1 MLFIA
6 TSHRLGDFIF
16 SLGNHCLQLSDRER
30 IDVKLKITSDLR
42 FVNQMKNNLLI
53 FSDFMV
59 ENRFNRGITVE
70 NRRESASVVIVV
82 VKYVDPAGEW
92 HDLLTFFFHYC

>member
-1 MLFIA
+1 MQDEEKRRNSRICDMLFIA
-6 TSHRLGDFIF
+6 TSHRLADFIF

-30 IDVKLKITSDLR
+30 IDVKLKIKSDLR

-53 FSDFMV
+53 FSDFIV

-70 NRRESASVVIVV
+70 NRF
-82 VKYVDPAGEW
+82 
-92 HDLLTFFFHYC
+92 LLLPLSLFF